1 MNNLLPIISSSGS
14 DIGEFW
20 DVLTTPS
27 DDWQRIAI
35 SETGQ
40 YQIGSK
46 YIAGENYVYVS
57 SNFTNFPASYKIF
70 IDDTQAPYFAVSNS
84 GQYMVSAE
92 YTGDLLRSRSGYLRL
107 TTNFGSIWNFP
118 FSDSTASGNIRTIK
132 SWRGVAMSNSGE
144 FMTGVTWNDKIFTSN
159 NFGTS
164 WTARDSA
171 RLWAGIAVSG
181 DGSRQTA
188 LVSNGPIYISTD
200 FGVTWTPQPGS
211 PSRNWSAIAM
221 SDSGQ
226 YQTAVADS
234 SALVVSND
242 FGATWVERNAPRAWR
257 DIAVSSTGQHQT
269 ALVYGGQIYVSND
282 FGVNWV
288 PRATNRN
295 WVSIGMSSD
304 ATYQI
309 AVDYNNFLYE
319 SRQ

>member
-27 DDWQRIAI
+27 DDWSRIAI

-46 YIAGENYVYVS
+46 YISGDNYVYVS
-57 SNFTNFPASYKIF
+57 SSFTNFTESYKIF

-92 YTGDLLRSRSGYLRL
+92 FNIKTTGSGSGYLRVS
-107 TTNFGSIWNFP
+107 TNFGSNWSIKTVG
-118 FSDSTASGNIRTIK
+118 STYFRA
-132 SWRGVAMSNSGE
+132 WRGLAMSNSGE
-144 FMTGVTWNDKIFTSN
+144 FITGVTFNDTIFTSN
-159 NFGTS
+159 NFGNT

-171 RLWAGIAVSG
+171 RHWAGVAVSG

-188 LVSNGPIYISTD
+188 LHYGGQIYLSTD
-200 FGVTWTPQPGS
+200 FGVTWAPQPGS
-211 PSRNWSAIAM
+211 PSRNWTAIAM
-221 SDSGQ
+221 SDNGQ

-242 FGATWVERNAPRAWR
+242 FGATWVERNAPRVWR
-257 DIAVSSTGQHQT
+257 DIAISSTGQHQT

-282 FGVNWV
+282 FGVTWV
-288 PRATNRN
+288 PRDTNRN

-309 AVDYNNFLYE
+309 AVDFYNFLYE